1 MSSDL
6 YRELGE
12 NGILVKI
19 NISDADCDSFQGQV
33 ISNGDD
39 ITLFRLISDDTFLHD
54 YRRMVFLKY
63 AESVS
68 NTS

>member
-39 ITLFRLISDDTFLHD
+39 ITLFRLISDDTFGTIIG
-54 YRRMVFLKY
+54 
-63 AESVS
+63 E
-68 NTS
+68 